1 MTANYTKV
9 RTHAKTIGEAARSWM
24 STELENTDTEDYFT
38 ADVGEDRKAY
48 IDLFLV

>member
-1 MTANYTKV
+1 
-9 RTHAKTIGEAARSWM
+9 M

-48 IDLFLV
+48 IEAERYNQEIDNDSSFLWM